1 MRPRGAEWNQRQLA
15 SRLVVIKA
23 EIQRHDGQAL
33 GIRIGH
39 FDDVASGD
47 NRGDL
52 LGIGHLAIRAA
63 HHAMLAGDRVFIL
76 TLGGLASARNI
87 LHAHACSSP
96 STTEIQSPY
105 PSSAMRERGTKRR
118 AAEFMQ

>member
-1 MRPRGAEWNQRQLA
+1 M
-15 SRLVVIKA
+15 
-23 EIQRHDGQAL
+23 HDTACG
-33 GIRIGH
+33 
-39 FDDVASGD
+39 DDFL
-47 NRGDL
+47 DL
-52 LGIGHLAIRAA
+52 FAIGHLAIGAA
-63 HHAMLAGDRVFIL
+63 HHAMLAGDRVLIL

>member
-1 MRPRGAEWNQRQLA
+1 MGHEGLTGGGVAAQRRVVAATALPRGTANY
-15 SRLVVIKA
+15 
-23 EIQRHDGQAL
+23 
-33 GIRIGH
+33 
-39 FDDVASGD
+39 DVAGQQLCD
-47 NRGDL
+47 TNVAAMPRL
-52 LGIGHLAIRAA
+52 RAA
-63 HHAMLAGDRVFIL
+63 HHAMLAGDRVLIL